1 MWIFRSDL
9 VPRRLLRG
17 KRSQKRDLWFGMPL
31 KRKVFIK
38 HMNVLEWFGYR
49 CDCADEYNPT
59 YYCFESY
66 GSKNDC
72 PRSILTLKRLL
83 VWLYLEE
90 GNVWLWM
97 WLLRSD
103 FASLM
108 TANRTL
114 APKITALKDLA
125 LKSTAFKAIA
135 QYMTSRLIPR
145 CPSPCQMSCPRVWI
159 VVGYWVTTL
168 RLPHTQLFHH
178 YDEGLMCPVLIVNMR
193 YYMLWGERLTLPA
206 STSAFLPTVW

>member
-1 MWIFRSDL
+1 MTAYKNTNRLNIYEPLFDPKRLFWI
-9 VPRRLLRG
+9 
-17 KRSQKRDLWFGMPL
+17 GMAL
-31 KRKVFIK
+31 KRKALIP

-59 YYCFESY
+59 IYCFESY

-72 PRSILTLKRLL
+72 SRSILTLKRLF

-90 GNVWLWM
+90 GKVWLWM

-108 TANRTL
+108 TAHRTL
-114 APKITALKDLA
+114 APKITAFKGLA

-135 QYMTSRLIPR
+135 QYMTSEDLFRHKFDCLG
-145 CPSPCQMSCPRVWI
+145 V
-159 VVGYWVTTL
+159 YW
-168 RLPHTQLFHH
+168 HH
-178 YDEGLMCPVLIVNMR
+178 KWL
-193 YYMLWGERLTLPA
+193 
-206 STSAFLPTVW
+206 